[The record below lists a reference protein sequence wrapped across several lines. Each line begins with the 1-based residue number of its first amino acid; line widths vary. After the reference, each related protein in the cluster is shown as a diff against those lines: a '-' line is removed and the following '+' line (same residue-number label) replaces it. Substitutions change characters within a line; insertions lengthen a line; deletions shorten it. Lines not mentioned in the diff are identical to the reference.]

1 MPFITIVMIPM
12 PRRTLGVCLNRKGN
26 QLAQFEDC
34 WLIFI
39 LSVWQP
45 LLQCPRYGVNKLES
59 ALSPL
64 VKIGLK
70 SVLIFG
76 VPTKANK
83 VGHS

>member
-1 MPFITIVMIPM
+1 MY
-12 PRRTLGVCLNRKGN
+12 
-26 QLAQFEDC
+26 
-34 WLIFI
+34 
-39 LSVWQP
+39 
-45 LLQCPRYGVNKLES
+45 RYGVNTLES

-83 VGHS
+83 VSKHYDNYQLRPGCNSWQVEMPSVKLQDNGEPHIKCKKTKLL

>member
-1 MPFITIVMIPM
+1 M
-12 PRRTLGVCLNRKGN
+12 
-26 QLAQFEDC
+26 
-34 WLIFI
+34 
-39 LSVWQP
+39 
-45 LLQCPRYGVNKLES
+45 NKLES

-83 VGHS
+83 VDDASVYVCVWGGGGGGERDYFS

>member
-1 MPFITIVMIPM
+1 MQALCITI
-12 PRRTLGVCLNRKGN
+12 RS
-26 QLAQFEDC
+26 DC
-34 WLIFI
+34 A
-39 LSVWQP
+39 
-45 LLQCPRYGVNKLES
+45 CRYGVNKLES

-83 VGHS
+83 VGDVCVYVSE

>member
-1 MPFITIVMIPM
+1 MLLFFVY
-12 PRRTLGVCLNRKGN
+12 TLG
-26 QLAQFEDC
+26 
-34 WLIFI
+34 
-39 LSVWQP
+39 
-45 LLQCPRYGVNKLES
+45 RYGVNKLEG

-83 VGHS
+83 VGNA

>member
-1 MPFITIVMIPM
+1 M
-12 PRRTLGVCLNRKGN
+12 
-26 QLAQFEDC
+26 
-34 WLIFI
+34 
-39 LSVWQP
+39 
-45 LLQCPRYGVNKLES
+45 NKLES

-83 VGHS
+83 VSKHDENWLYFVGYKPDVHMHTHTSAIEHYVTLYHVNFMLTIHPIIV